1 ALPPASG
8 QRCAG
13 RWLTGSTDL
22 SGWGRN
28 LTQVVHPEKRNVSFR
43 VVEGAI
49 RMTVSK
55 SGTTFILR

>member
-1 ALPPASG
+1 GLAFGDSDVFKSASIH
-8 QRCAG
+8 A
-13 RWLTGSTDL
+13 STDL